1 MYNGHTE
8 RLTES
13 ERAILSLI
21 GEGKENGTSLRAL
34 CSLSCLPEREIRH
47 LIEHM
52 RRVGVP
58 VLSGMSGYYFPE
70 TSEEIREYIRKE
82 EKRARSIFYT
92 LRGAKQALSAYEKEE
107 TRNAGAE
114 SLAVTDCGE
123 S

>member
-1 MYNGHTE
+1 MYNGRTE
-8 RLTES
+8 RLTEI
-13 ERAILSLI
+13 ERGILSLI

-34 CSLSCLPEREIRH
+34 CSLSHLPEREIRH
-47 LIEHM
+47 IIEHM
-52 RRVGVP
+52 RRGGIP

-92 LRGAKQALSAYEKEE
+92 LRGAKKALSEYEKEE
-107 TRNAGAE
+107 RWNSGAE
-114 SLAVTDCGE
+114 SLGMTDGGE